1 MGFGAWRVPA
11 KLLRFK
17 NMFKSMRFSVAV
29 LKPAAWLLFGAAAIF
44 APIAAQALTFNW
56 TLSTTDSQD
65 INGVATTVTRSGS
78 GTLGATLVTGT
89 TYQIQSISGTWAG
102 ETITGLNSS
111 FAHSV
116 GATFTSD
123 NQFIY
128 DALISNPQNFK
139 AATINGYAFT
149 TASYYGNFYAA
160 ARSTNGYLSESTRIF
175 NGGLVG
181 GLYTGSIEL
190 VPAPLP
196 FLALPAVLFYSRR
209 IKKRL
214 KQRSLTP
221 VSG

>member
-1 MGFGAWRVPA
+1 MQ
-11 KLLRFK
+11 
-17 NMFKSMRFSVAV
+17 NIFKSMRFPVAV

-44 APIAAQALTFNW
+44 APIAAQALTFDW
-56 TLSTTDSQD
+56 TLSGTDTQN
-65 INGVATTVTRSGS
+65 INGVVTTITRTGS

-111 FAHSV
+111 F
-116 GATFTSD
+116 TFPSTGFTYTQD

-139 AATINGYAFT
+139 AATGNGYALT
-149 TASYYGNFYAA
+149 TASYWANFFAA
-160 ARSTNGYLSESTRIF
+160 PRSSDGYLGESTRTF
-175 NGGLVG
+175 NGSPVSG
-181 GLYTGSIEL
+181 GFTGSIQL

-196 FLALPAVLFYSRR
+196 ILALPAVLFYSRK
-209 IKKRL
+209 IKKRI